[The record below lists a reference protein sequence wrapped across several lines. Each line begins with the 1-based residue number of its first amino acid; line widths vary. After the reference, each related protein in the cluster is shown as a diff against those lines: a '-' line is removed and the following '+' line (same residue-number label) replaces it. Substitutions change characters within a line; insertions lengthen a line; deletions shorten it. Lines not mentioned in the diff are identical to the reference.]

1 MTLERLIEGG
11 EPQSTWRHLWNGI
24 FEARGVEFALH
35 VCRIVEGG
43 QLRIY
48 IFKGDEF
55 LSYIFDPHHDASCV
69 ADSEVESA
77 YVNELIFSAKTAI
90 SENEHEMY

>member
-1 MTLERLIEGG
+1 MTLERLIEGA
-11 EPQSTWRHLWNGI
+11 EPQTSWRHLWDGT
-24 FEARGVEFALH
+24 FEARGKKFALH

-48 IFKGDEF
+48 VFKGDEF
-55 LSYIFDPHHDASCV
+55 LSYIFDPHHDASCA
-69 ADSEVESA
+69 ADSELEGA
-77 YVNELIFSAKTAI
+77 YVNELISSAKNAI